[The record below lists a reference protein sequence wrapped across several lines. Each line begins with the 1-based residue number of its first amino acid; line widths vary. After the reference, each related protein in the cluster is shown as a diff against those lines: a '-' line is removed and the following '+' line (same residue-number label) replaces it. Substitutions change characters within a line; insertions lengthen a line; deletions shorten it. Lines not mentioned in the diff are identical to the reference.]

1 MLRLIRR
8 IPLFRSLPAVAT
20 VVDSSALRDLTPTA
34 HCGRL
39 CKNYY
44 SSPDRDGVPVPI
56 SCHRPFLYHLAVQ
69 IQYPS
74 GVCIPPPRRKG
85 PPPLPNLSPRVGWAS
100 LSSPQSV
107 PPPLQGGSS
116 PSGGGAGA
124 TPATVRGVCR
134 SGIQW
139 PVPWDQSCVAASC
152 AKVIWRLHA
161 PFRTLLIFFPC
172 ARLIIGTTPLTLR
185 TDQRPRRVHRGH
197 GLCFP
202 PASWPRNHRPT
213 MPAPSVTLPPR

>member
-39 CKNYY
+39 WKNYH

-56 SCHRPFLYHLAVQ
+56 SCHRPFLYHLVVQ
-69 IQYPS
+69 IQS
-74 GVCIPPPRRKG
+74 IPPV
-85 PPPLPNLSPRVGWAS
+85 LPNLSSRVGWAS
-100 LSSPQSV
+100 VSSPQSV

-139 PVPWDQSCVAASC
+139 PVPWDHSCVAASC

-202 PASWPRNHRPT
+202 PASWSRNHCPT
-213 MPAPSVTLPPR
+213 MPAPSLTLPPR